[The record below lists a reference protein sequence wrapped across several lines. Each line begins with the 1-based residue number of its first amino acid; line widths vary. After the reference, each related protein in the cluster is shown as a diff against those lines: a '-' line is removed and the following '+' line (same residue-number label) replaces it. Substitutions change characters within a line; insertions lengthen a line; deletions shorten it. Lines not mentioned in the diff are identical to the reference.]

1 MTVERNIGIMME
13 LAGRP
18 KSEVRERVAA
28 MLDMVELERSLLD
41 SYPSQLSGGQ
51 QQRVG
56 VARAFATNPD
66 IILMDE
72 PFSALDPITRADL
85 QGQLVDL
92 HHRYGKTIVFVTH
105 DMDEAVKCAD
115 RICVIQ
121 HGAVLQFDTPAEIL
135 ANPASDFVASFVG
148 RAESVSRAIASI
160 AGRGAGAGGRR
171 KELTR

>member
-1 MTVERNIGIMME
+1 
-13 LAGRP
+13 
-18 KSEVRERVAA
+18 
-28 MLDMVELERSLLD
+28 
-41 SYPSQLSGGQ
+41 
-51 QQRVG
+51 
-56 VARAFATNPD
+56 
-66 IILMDE
+66 MDE

-85 QGQLVDL
+85 QDQLVDL

-160 AGRGAGAGGRR
+160 AGRGAGADGGR
-171 KELTR
+171 KEATR